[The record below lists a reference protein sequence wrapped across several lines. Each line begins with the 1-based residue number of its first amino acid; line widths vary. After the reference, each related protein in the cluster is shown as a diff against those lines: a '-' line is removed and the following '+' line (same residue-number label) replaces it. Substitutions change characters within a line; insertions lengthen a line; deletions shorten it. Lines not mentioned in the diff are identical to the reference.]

1 MSARIFVHPRCI
13 PYAPA
18 QGALL
23 ASLGRVGITADT
35 HMIGPASK
43 KGFHEMVR
51 LICGD
56 VHGFATY
63 ERCDGTR
70 FTYNATPRP
79 EPTEAA

>member
-18 QGALL
+18 QGAML
-23 ASLGRVGITADT
+23 AALEQAGITADT
-35 HMIGPASK
+35 HMIGPPSP
-43 KGFHEMVR
+43 KGHREMVR

-56 VHGFATY
+56 VQGFATY
-63 ERCDGTR
+63 ERCDGSR
-70 FTYNATPRP
+70 FTYNASPRP